1 MASSIMSDLS
11 TDDLQE
17 LAELEKLLPANMHA
31 QIKMLKHVIIGLKR
45 KLKVENEAHM
55 AVRRELCN
63 YFADS
68 DTANSSIS
76 TRGKGDHRTLA
87 EIGSAEE
94 KLISVKAELASLTS
108 KYGDLYRN
116 LIYLREQYEV
126 LRKSDEDKT
135 QKITELTSQLEQSEK
150 SALSMHEEIGR
161 TKELHA
167 EVEKDNDQLQA
178 ENIKLKSELNSTSYL
193 SDKNTAD
200 LKTQLSQ
207 VSAELAVIKEAHNRL
222 SLENEKLYD
231 KLRAADD
238 SNRASANAEFRRE
251 LDSKVSEIVRLTAE
265 LETTRK
271 ECATIH
277 AQYEVL
283 QVESKTQI
291 SQLTEKSAYEL
302 SRLRT
307 EYEDKLTSERKQADN
322 SIDLQAEKH
331 SLALAAEAA
340 RHDKEKDELKQ
351 DLKRKQAELD
361 LLTKQVGDGRR
372 ALLELR
378 TRRQADADQFSARMK
393 MCKILLE
400 EYQARLI
407 ASGETIDPRDCEQ
420 LNMPLYE
427 LPDLVRV
434 LPAVDPNIYT
444 QGHTLQHLPVDTP
457 ESVTNQPIHNQQLV
471 QQSEQQLHNAV
482 QFVDPETST
491 QLVDTVDISV
501 KSSIIEQNQLA
512 ELFSID
518 IEKDADELTYE
529 ISVSDLYL
537 KRDLLPADILETI
550 HYIFVV
556 VHFWDFQPLVSRAI
570 EFNGTRR
577 QLQLELGFVAR
588 NLSVTQN
595 TLFALYLET
604 RAARVEVY
612 GAGPDGA
619 RLLGTAGVALG
630 GLLGGC
636 EAQVEAPLARAGAEV
651 GRVAVRVTAGRALR
665 DQE

>member
-1 MASSIMSDLS
+1 MSDLS

-619 RLLGTAGVALG
+619 RLLGTAGVPLG

>member
-1 MASSIMSDLS
+1 MSDLS

-68 DTANSSIS
+68 DTTNSSMS

-116 LIYLREQYEV
+116 LIYLREQYEA

-167 EVEKDNDQLQA
+167 KIEKDNDQLQA
-178 ENIKLKSELNSTSYL
+178 ENIKLKSELSSTSYL

-291 SQLTEKSAYEL
+291 SQLTERSAYEL

-427 LPDLVRV
+427 VPDPVRV

-444 QGHTLQHLPVDTP
+444 QGYTLQHLPVNTP

-619 RLLGTAGVALG
+619 RLLGTAGVPLG

-636 EAQVEAPLARAGAEV
+636 EAQVDAPLARAGAEV
-651 GRVAVRVTAGRALR
+651 GRVAARVTAGRALR

>member
-1 MASSIMSDLS
+1 MSDLS

-116 LIYLREQYEV
+116 LIYLREQYEA

-167 EVEKDNDQLQA
+167 KVEKDNDQLQA

-619 RLLGTAGVALG
+619 RLLGTAGVPLG

-651 GRVAVRVTAGRALR
+651 GRVAVRVTAGRGLWS
-665 DQE
+665 QE

>member
-1 MASSIMSDLS
+1 MSDLS

-68 DTANSSIS
+68 DTANSSMS

-116 LIYLREQYEV
+116 LIYLREQYEI

-167 EVEKDNDQLQA
+167 KIEKDNDQLQA
-178 ENIKLKSELNSTSYL
+178 ENIKLKSELSSTSYL

-207 VSAELAVIKEAHNRL
+207 VSTELAVIKEAHTRL

-307 EYEDKLTSERKQADN
+307 EYEDKLTSERKHADN

-427 LPDLVRV
+427 VPDPVRV

-537 KRDLLPADILETI
+537 KRDLLPTDVLETI

-619 RLLGTAGVALG
+619 RLLGTAGVPLG

-636 EAQVEAPLARAGAEV
+636 EAQVDAPLARAGAEV
-651 GRVAVRVTAGRALR
+651 GRVAARVTAGRALR